1 MKLRPKRELHLRNCD
16 KCEVEIVSVYPK
28 NFEGTVYYEA
38 CYNREIY
45 G

>member
-1 MKLRPKRELHLRNCD
+1 
-16 KCEVEIVSVYPK
+16 VSVYPK

-45 G
+45 GWRYL